1 MGASRRDSLRLL
13 VTGMAALGL
22 NRPGL
27 GAAEP
32 PPETPR
38 LRLSRV
44 PSACVAP
51 QYVARALLEAEGF
64 HDVQYIGE
72 GTSQSGLPGARA
84 MGAGETDIATNFA
97 APLVLALDAGVP
109 IVVLGGV
116 HAGCF
121 ELIGTRAVH
130 AVRDLKGKT
139 VATLGQGSAQH
150 VFLSSILASVGIDP
164 AHHVRWLD
172 LPGAASKRRLA
183 DGSIDALLA
192 FPPDGQEL
200 RAGKV
205 GHVLLN
211 SATERPWSQY
221 FCCLVVAN
229 RDFARRNPMAT
240 RRAMRAILKASELC
254 ATDPDLGAMAYAAQG
269 FGNDPQFVRQAI
281 AELPYGRWRDLDPEE
296 TVRFYALRL
305 REAGMV
311 KAAPQKL
318 IAQGTDWRIFEQLKR
333 EMKT

>member
-1 MGASRRDSLRLL
+1 MSASRRDSLRLIA
-13 VTGMAALGL
+13 TGVAGLGL
-22 NRPGL
+22 GRVGL

-32 PPETPR
+32 PPETTR

-51 QYVARALLEAEGF
+51 QYVARTLLQAEGF
-64 HDVQYIGE
+64 QDVQYVGE

-84 MGAGETDIATNFA
+84 MGAGETDITTNFA

-121 ELIGTRAVH
+121 ELIGTRAVRS
-130 AVRDLKGKT
+130 VKDLKGKT
-139 VATLGQGSAQH
+139 VATLGEGSAQY

-164 AHHVRWLD
+164 RHDVRWLD
-172 LPGAASKRRLA
+172 LPGAESKGRLA
-183 DGSIDALLA
+183 DGSIDAFLA

-229 RDFARRNPMAT
+229 RDFAQRHPVAT
-240 RRAMRAILKASELC
+240 RRAMRAILKASEMC
-254 ATDPDLGAMAYAAQG
+254 AADPDLGAMAYAAQG
-269 FGNDPQFVRQAI
+269 FSNDPRFVRQAI

-305 REAGMV
+305 REAQMV
-311 KAAPQKL
+311 KSAPKRL
-318 IAQGTDWRIFEQLKR
+318 IAQGTDWRFLEQLRR